1 MYVVMEFTMLTAD
14 PPDLIERIAR
24 ALKWL
29 SEVPRPPDH
38 VIGPS
43 EGGHIRYKIL
53 KDFKAPLPF
62 TSVEALVHAESASML
77 VLLGHPPSVNMYS
90 GQGIHDALATGPAA
104 AVACQDMRN
113 FGVDEHGKTVLMDFG
128 EIGLLPESFIAHML
142 LSSRLVPVVSSLGLS
157 RSSNGSMVVI
167 SSHLW
172 ITSEEKLGL
181 DEHGNPRTGVSKPR
195 TKKSS
200 T

>member
-1 MYVVMEFTMLTAD
+1 MQKVRPCLYFSGIRHSSTCNLGKAYTMLLRQARRRWS
-14 PPDLIERIAR
+14 PVRICGDR
-24 ALKWL
+24 LMLTQFDIHL
-29 SEVPRPPDH
+29 S
-38 VIGPS
+38 
-43 EGGHIRYKIL
+43 
-53 KDFKAPLPF
+53 
-62 TSVEALVHAESASML
+62 
-77 VLLGHPPSVNMYS
+77 
-90 GQGIHDALATGPAA
+90 
-104 AVACQDMRN
+104 N

-128 EIGLLPESFIAHML
+128 EIGLLPESFIVHML

-181 DEHGNPRTGVSKPR
+181 DEDGNPR